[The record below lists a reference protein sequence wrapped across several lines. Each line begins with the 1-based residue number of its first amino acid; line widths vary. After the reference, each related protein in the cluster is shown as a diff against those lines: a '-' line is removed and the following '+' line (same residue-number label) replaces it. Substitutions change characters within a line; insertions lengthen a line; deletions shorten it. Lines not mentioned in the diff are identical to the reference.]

1 MFIEIIDFRAIE
13 FLYDKSY
20 SLSVIL
26 IAVNHSSTLS
36 CLKQAS
42 EMSNFCLKQAQGL
55 KASAASPNS
64 TCLNCHFTGGVL
76 SELCLIFS
84 QFSHSPSGLTSSSS
98 HPRAKHVLIHR
109 LLHFVVHWPRSRK
122 FLQGSSHLIPTK

>member
-13 FLYDKSY
+13 FLYDKSS

-36 CLKQAS
+36 CLKQGS
-42 EMSNFCLKQAQGL
+42 EMSNFCPKQAQGL

-64 TCLNCHFTGGVL
+64 NLPLLPLHPG
-76 SELCLIFS
+76 SLI
-84 QFSHSPSGLTSSSS
+84 
-98 HPRAKHVLIHR
+98 
-109 LLHFVVHWPRSRK
+109 
-122 FLQGSSHLIPTK
+122 